1 MVSRIVFGLQLFAT
15 GLAGIVAW
23 QAAQQRHAPGAR
35 AFTTVMAAVSAWA
48 LLSVFESHPLF
59 HRPLVFSALVRAN
72 WLPIGVVGVAWLAF
86 ALAYTGREALLTRRR
101 LVALSVVPAVTAT
114 TAFCHGI
121 LLTELEELLGPY
133 DGLVGP
139 LWAIESV
146 WPLIEVIGAVYT
158 YLLVAVGSLL
168 LLEVI
173 IERPFPHPGQLLI
186 VLIVG
191 PPWLLN
197 AAQVTVLRIAAFD
210 PTVLGFAISG
220 LVGLVAIGRFK
231 LLDVPLARAR
241 VVEEIDS
248 GVLVYGRDGTVYDYN
263 ERAASLLA
271 LSPDVLE
278 TDVRTVLADSA
289 LELAF
294 PASVAPRATSHEQ
307 TTGGVPGDRT
317 AAVSD
322 GGVDSLAAYLDGRT
336 VAVEGEDGPSYLELQ
351 LSDLHDAAAGQPS
364 RVVLLYDVSDRER
377 RKRALEEK
385 NEFLDEFASVV
396 SHDVATPL
404 GVIENKARLVEVT
417 GDPSHAADIYEATER
432 VQALVDELRNLA
444 REGVQVGETTTV
456 DLETVAH
463 EAWTSVES
471 TDAALTVADSRTV
484 EADRSRLRQLFENLF
499 RNAVDHATGDESVE
513 IEVKTTASS
522 FSVADDGPG
531 IPRSEREQV
540 FEQGYTTTEDGSG
553 LGLAIVRRIV
563 EGHGWTVRA
572 TESDAGGAR
581 FVVDTE

>member
-1 MVSRIVFGLQLFAT
+1 
-15 GLAGIVAW
+15 
-23 QAAQQRHAPGAR
+23 
-35 AFTTVMAAVSAWA
+35 
-48 LLSVFESHPLF
+48 
-59 HRPLVFSALVRAN
+59 
-72 WLPIGVVGVAWLAF
+72 
-86 ALAYTGREALLTRRR
+86 
-101 LVALSVVPAVTAT
+101 
-114 TAFCHGI
+114 
-121 LLTELEELLGPY
+121 
-133 DGLVGP
+133 
-139 LWAIESV
+139 
-146 WPLIEVIGAVYT
+146 
-158 YLLVAVGSLL
+158 
-168 LLEVI
+168 
-173 IERPFPHPGQLLI
+173 
-186 VLIVG
+186 
-191 PPWLLN
+191 
-197 AAQVTVLRIAAFD
+197 VTVLRIATFD

-220 LVGLVAIGRFK
+220 VVGLVAIGRFK

-294 PASVAPRATSHEQ
+294 PASVAPRAASHEQ
-307 TTGGVPGDRT
+307 TTGGVPGDRA

-322 GGVDSLAAYLDGRT
+322 GGVDSVAAYLDGRT
-336 VAVEGEDGPSYLELQ
+336 VAVEGEDGSSYVELQ

-432 VQALVDELRNLA
+432 VQALVDELRDLA

-456 DLETVAH
+456 DLETVAR